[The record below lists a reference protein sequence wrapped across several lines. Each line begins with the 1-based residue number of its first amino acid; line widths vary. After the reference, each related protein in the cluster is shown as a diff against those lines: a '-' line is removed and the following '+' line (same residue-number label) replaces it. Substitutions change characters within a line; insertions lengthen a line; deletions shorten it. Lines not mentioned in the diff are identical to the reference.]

1 MKFEIRENFEI
12 KIRRIASEPKDK
24 ETETATARPNSL
36 VPCPA
41 VWLSVR

>member
-1 MKFEIRENFEI
+1 MKSEIRENFEI
-12 KIRRIASEPKDK
+12 KIRKIASERKDK

-41 VWLSVR
+41 VWLSIR